1 MLRGLRAPSLDPW
14 RHLESPPA
22 AAGSEGRVQVRFL
35 GVSTL
40 LLTDGT
46 STILTDG
53 FFTRPGLVRV
63 RAGRVRPDRTVIR
76 AALDRFGIGTVDAVF
91 VVHSHYDHALDSADV
106 AEMTGARLLGSASMR
121 NIARGH
127 GFPDDRFDLVAL
139 GEPRRIGAFTLTA
152 LPAEHSPGDLAPGS
166 IDAPMSPGAK
176 ATDYRTGDCYTLHI
190 EHHGRELMI
199 HASANMRAGAITGR
213 HAETVYLGI
222 GVLGKQTPGFRDA
235 YWQTFVTDTGA
246 RTVIP
251 IHWDNFTRGLDRP
264 LTPLPEFFDDFTT
277 SMEFLTS
284 RADGEGVRLELPV
297 LGRVTDPF
305 VEKYSS

>member
-1 MLRGLRAPSLDPW
+1 MHA
-14 RHLESPPA
+14 
-22 AAGSEGRVQVRFL
+22 RFL

-63 RAGRVRPDRTVIR
+63 RAGRVRPDRAVIR
-76 AALDRFGIGTVDAVF
+76 ATLDRFGIGAVDTVF

-106 AEMTGARLLGSASMR
+106 ADMTGARLLGSSSTR

-127 GFPDDRFDLVAL
+127 GFDDDRFDLVTL
-139 GEPRRIGAFTLTA
+139 GEPYRVGAFTLTA

-166 IDAPMSPGAK
+166 IDAPMSPGVK
-176 ATDYRTGDCYTLHI
+176 ATDYRTGDCYTLHV
-190 EHHGRELMI
+190 EHDGRELMI
-199 HASANMRAGAITGR
+199 HASANMRAGVISGY

-222 GVLGKQTPGFRDA
+222 GVLGKQTPGFRDT
-235 YWQTFVTDTGA
+235 YWQTLVTDTGA

-264 LTPLPEFFDDFTT
+264 LVPLPEFFDDFTT
-277 SMEFLTS
+277 SMEFLTA
-284 RADGEGVRLELPV
+284 RADREGVRLELPV

-305 VEKYSS
+305 IEKYSP

>member
-1 MLRGLRAPSLDPW
+1 MLRGLRAPSLAPW

-22 AAGSEGRVQVRFL
+22 AAGSAGGVQVRFL

-222 GVLGKQTPGFRDA
+222 GVLGKQTLGLRDA

-305 VEKYSS
+305 VETYSS